1 MRLLCLKVLIMDM
14 VKDMDRDMVD
24 NQEEALVKEAMIIE
38 MLADINNKGVVA
50 QVMEDKVLVEV
61 TEMLQKLRPYSL
73 ATSDMT

>member
-1 MRLLCLKVLIMDM
+1 MDM

-38 MLADINNKGVVA
+38 MLEDTNSKEALA

-73 ATSDMT
+73 VTSDMT

>member
-24 NQEEALVKEAMIIE
+24 NQEEALVKEAMIIG
-38 MLADINNKGVVA
+38 MLADINNKEVLT

-61 TEMLQKLRPYSL
+61 TEMLQ
-73 ATSDMT
+73 